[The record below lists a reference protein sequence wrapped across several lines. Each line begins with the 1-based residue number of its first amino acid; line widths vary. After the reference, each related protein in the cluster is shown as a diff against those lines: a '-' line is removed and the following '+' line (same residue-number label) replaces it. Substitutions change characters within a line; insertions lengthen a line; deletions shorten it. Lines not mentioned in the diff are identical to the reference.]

1 MNKLLAVSTLA
12 FFAVTGCAYQ
22 TVSVKRLLDD
32 PSHFNGKNV
41 AVRGEIKEGEG
52 ALGLGEYR
60 IDDGTGT
67 LTVVTQHNGAPRKG
81 AQVKV
86 EGKFHGVGMF
96 GNKSVAVLE
105 EKKRID

>member
-1 MNKLLAVSTLA
+1 MKMTLGLCMLSALLAA
-12 FFAVTGCAYQ
+12 GCAYQ

-41 AVRGEIKEGEG
+41 QIHGQTKEGEG

-67 LTVVTQHNGAPRKG
+67 LTVVTQHGGAPRKG
-81 AQVKV
+81 AEVRVQ
-86 EGKFHGVGMF
+86 GKFHAVATVGTR
-96 GNKSVAVLE
+96 SIAVLE
-105 EKKRID
+105 EKKRVD

>member
-1 MNKLLAVSTLA
+1 MKRTLALSTVAALLAA
-12 FFAVTGCAYQ
+12 GCAYQ

-32 PSHFNGKNV
+32 PSHFDGKNV
-41 AVRGEIKEGEG
+41 AVQGEIKGGES

-67 LTVVTQHNGAPRKG
+67 LTVVTQHHGAPRKG

-86 EGKFHGVGMF
+86 KGKFHGQGMF
-96 GNKSVAVLE
+96 NKSVAVLE
-105 EKKRID
+105 EKKRVD